1 MTNFRASFENYP
13 KEAFY
18 MAFRKKAYT
27 DQELLY
33 KLKDGT
39 LPPADFTHEAHIRL
53 VWILRQREQADLFN
67 EVSRIIKNYA
77 KAIGEDNIYHTTLT
91 YAAVMIILN
100 RIKHT
105 SLDDFLQFIKENT
118 DLITDFRNLIAQ
130 HYKDSTLNT
139 DVARKEII
147 QPDILPF

>member
-1 MTNFRASFENYP
+1 
-13 KEAFY
+13 
-18 MAFRKKAYT
+18 MAFRKKVYT
-27 DQELLY
+27 DQELLG

-53 VWILRQREQADLFN
+53 VWILRQREQAELFN
-67 EVSRIIKNYA
+67 EVSLIIKNYA

-100 RIKHT
+100 RIKKT
-105 SLDDFLQFIKENT
+105 TFDNFVQFIKENT
-118 DLITDFRNLIAQ
+118 DLVTDFRNLIAR
-130 HYKDSTLNT
+130 HYKDTTLNT
-139 DVARKEII
+139 NAARKEII